1 MDSKK
6 TNTPKSR
13 VASNKISEEKTKTA
27 KEPLKP
33 EASAKK
39 DKDFKTVE
47 TIKPKYKKSVPADST
62 AQRGKTPASA
72 GNKDGKKSTT
82 PNSSKDKKQAK
93 ISSGGKGQKKDQP
106 TTLNAKEFSN
116 TVASGVAKGKGK
128 KQNSPKE
135 ITKKIKKS
143 NDNTTSAKSK
153 SKPAS
158 NKSSKSSE
166 NGKTPNYELSGV
178 SDIRRSFHKNEEPLY
193 FISATNFN
201 LLGADEWIKGFKFIT
216 YIECFDGLHPNVFS
230 PKNEIPH
237 DDFEGI
243 EDINNYLLQH
253 PEVQDYLKTRSV
265 DGRAGKAMFL
275 MFNEETER
283 LAEKLGLEIMFPKAE
298 MRTFLDNKVNTNR
311 IAEKAGVACVPYVL
325 SKVNDYEHM
334 REVSSHLGNELVI
347 QTPFGDSGHTTFFIS
362 NEEEYKKYAEEI
374 EAEDEVKIM
383 KRIRCKGSAIEAC
396 VTRHGTIVAPLMTEL
411 VGFKELTPYKGGWCG
426 NEIYPNAFNPELRQK
441 AIENTQ
447 LFGNQLRE
455 EGYKGYFE
463 LDFLIDQDNGE
474 IYLGELNPRVTGA
487 SSITNHAVFALA
499 DAPLFVFHILEWMD
513 IEYELDIKAI
523 NTRWAHQDNL
533 DGWSQLIIKHTEDTV
548 EYVTESPKSGI
559 WRMYDT
565 GHIQFDRMDTH
576 RRAVENE
583 NEAFFLRITR
593 KGDYLYEGA
602 DMGILVTRGRMMTD
616 DFRLNNRAKHWIK
629 AVRSQFKSEMVE
641 DKKKP
646 KLTGTLTK

>member
-1 MDSKK
+1 MAKKKETTSKAKSKSVKDKISSDKSNKSNSGKEKKASVAKGEKAK
-6 TNTPKSR
+6 TDTTLNSEEFQQT
-13 VASNKISEEKTKTA
+13 VASGSPKKKENKPA
-27 KEPLKP
+27 PVKP
-33 EASAKK
+33 SSA
-39 DKDFKTVE
+39 
-47 TIKPKYKKSVPADST
+47 
-62 AQRGKTPASA
+62 
-72 GNKDGKKSTT
+72 
-82 PNSSKDKKQAK
+82 KDKKQTPSRTKSAK
-93 ISSGGKGQKKDQP
+93 KP
-106 TTLNAKEFSN
+106 P
-116 TVASGVAKGKGK
+116 AKGNKKTEKTAKPRGEVVLKHDKTITPLNQERKIPKKGD
-128 KQNSPKE
+128 
-135 ITKKIKKS
+135 I
-143 NDNTTSAKSK
+143 
-153 SKPAS
+153 
-158 NKSSKSSE
+158 
-166 NGKTPNYELSGV
+166 ELDGV
-178 SDIRRSFHKNEEPLY
+178 SDIRRAFHKNEEPLY

-201 LLGADEWIKGFKFIT
+201 LLGADEWIKGFKFIC

-230 PKNEIPH
+230 PKQEIPH

-253 PEVQDYLKTRSV
+253 PEVQDYIKTRSV

-275 MFNEETER
+275 MFNEKTEE

-311 IAEKAGVACVPYVL
+311 IAERAGVACVPYVL
-325 SKVNDYEHM
+325 SKVEDYEHL
-334 REVSSHLGNELVI
+334 REVSKNLGNELVI

-362 NEEEYKKYAEEI
+362 NEEEYNEYAEEI
-374 EAEDEVKIM
+374 EKEEEVKIM
-383 KRIRCKGSAIEAC
+383 KRIRCRGSAIEAC

-411 VGFKELTPYKGGWCG
+411 VGFKELTPYEGGWCG
-426 NEIYPNAFNPELRQK
+426 NEIYPNAFTPELRQK

-513 IEYELDIKAI
+513 IEYDLNIEEL
-523 NTRWAHQDNL
+523 NSRWAKQENI
-533 DGWSQLIIKHTEDTV
+533 DGWSQLIVKHTEDTV

-629 AVRSQFKSEMVE
+629 AIRSQFKSEMVE